1 MTGMVLIVIFSCLFT
16 ISTIISD
23 FVLFDEEGFHN
34 KSCQTRKSYPIPFK
48 LMIIE
53 ESKRMNSVREVARKH
68 SISKS
73 MVCNWRKNE
82 IKIRDALESH
92 GSQTKRITTD

>member
-1 MTGMVLIVIFSCLFT
+1 
-16 ISTIISD
+16 
-23 FVLFDEEGFHN
+23 
-34 KSCQTRKSYPIPFK
+34 
-48 LMIIE
+48 MIIE

>member
-1 MTGMVLIVIFSCLFT
+1 MTSFGISSCFFT

-34 KSCQTRKSYPIPFK
+34 KSGQTRKSYPIPFK

>member
-1 MTGMVLIVIFSCLFT
+1 MVLIVIFSCLFT

-34 KSCQTRKSYPIPFK
+34 KSGQTRKSYPIPFK

-73 MVCNWRKNE
+73 MVCSWRKNE

>member
-1 MTGMVLIVIFSCLFT
+1 MTCMTSIVISSCLFT

-23 FVLFDEEGFHN
+23 FVLFDEGFHN
-34 KSCQTRKSYPIPFK
+34 KSGQTRKSYPIPFK

-73 MVCNWRKNE
+73 MVCSLRKNE